1 MTHPPHGQP
10 AGPHPGPTPQSFQYR
25 PHDPYGHVANGQPS
39 GPVLPPPP
47 TFWQRWGITH
57 LDARP
62 RQVTVL
68 LQALWIYLAALA
80 LSSLLSLA
88 FSAVIASF
96 LGSGIGF
103 VFNLVF
109 SLLFAGLV
117 VGLIWITAKE
127 QLGRFNFEDP
137 RLTYYIG
144 LGILGLNAL
153 CGLIGAFRFV
163 FGLIQLA
170 AVGLAFALI
179 FTKPFIAWVRERPG
193 NQPRKAPQARPL
205 PGEDFHHA
213 PPQQSPW
220 RDAAPGHTAPPPGTQ
235 PPPASGPTAPPGW
248 PQPPR

>member
-10 AGPHPGPTPQSFQYR
+10 AGPPPGPTPQSFQYQ

-39 GPVLPPPP
+39 GPVLPPAP
-47 TFWQRWGITH
+47 TFWQRWGMTH
-57 LDARP
+57 LDGRP

-68 LQALWIYLAALA
+68 LQALWIYLAALV

-88 FSAVIASF
+88 FSAVIAAF
-96 LGSGIGF
+96 LDSGVGF
-103 VFNLVF
+103 AVNLVF
-109 SLLFAGLV
+109 SLLLAGLV
-117 VGLIWITAKE
+117 VGLIWVTARE
-127 QLGRFNFEDP
+127 QLGRLNFENP
-137 RLTYYIG
+137 RLTYHIG

-153 CGLIGAFRFV
+153 FGLIGAFRFV

-179 FTKPFIAWVRERPG
+179 FTKPFIAWMRERPG
-193 NQPRKAPQARPL
+193 NQPRKAPQSRPL

-220 RDAAPGHTAPPPGTQ
+220 RDAAPGPGHAG
-235 PPPASGPTAPPGW
+235 PPASGPTGW